1 MSLIASSVVTSN
13 SWQTRSKTSR
23 RVSRSSA
30 CASWFI
36 LLFTNCS
43 TLPCVFR
50 GLRIVGLF
58 SVLMRCEPVRSH
70 LPSAFHGFQHGD
82 FIGVFNVA
90 AYRNAHSDTRN
101 FGRRTLALDL
111 LGEVNRGGLAFHG
124 GIGGENDL
132 IYLAT
137 LQALQQI
144 LNAQMLRADS
154 VQRRKGAVQDVIDA
168 IKVARLLDGGNVG
181 GLFHHSHQA
190 LVAGRIAAIDA
201 RINIGNV
208 VAQRAQA

>member
-1 MSLIASSVVTSN
+1 MSLTASSVVMSN

-70 LPSAFHGFQHGD
+70 LPSAFRGFQHGD
-82 FIGVFNVA
+82 FFVVFNVA
-90 AYRNAHSDTRN
+90 AYRKAHTETRH
-101 FGRRTLALDL
+101 FGRQTPATDP
-111 LGEVNRGGLAFHG
+111 LGWG
-124 GIGGENDL
+124 
-132 IYLAT
+132 
-137 LQALQQI
+137 
-144 LNAQMLRADS
+144 S
-154 VQRRKGAVQDVIDA
+154 
-168 IKVARLLDGGNVG
+168 
-181 GLFHHSHQA
+181 
-190 LVAGRIAAIDA
+190 
-201 RINIGNV
+201 
-208 VAQRAQA
+208 